1 MFLLP
6 DIEINENILSIQ
18 SPYTLN
24 GFLIK
29 KVTYNFDYN
38 GRSYYKIKNDN
49 EYTWAVNSFD
59 LKTIY
64 DTIRERNRNRMFE
77 DENRNIKYFFPFDHY
92 INAIEDQCNSFWTG
106 DARDRFIYRLRRQHR
121 DDRYRAEEIS
131 NTDINDYSFSTDRA
145 TINPNVFRAFI
156 DHRPQNNAMWSIS
169 FVDEPAKAKKYI
181 HSYNYKPEYIKHYIP
196 GENQNGLLL
205 GAEIEVAG
213 NTNEPDRES
222 TVKKCIQIING
233 SEDDKEDLIYSTSD
247 STVQIELDTMP
258 CTLEFHKNKMNYK
271 ELFKYLDEIGYKGH
285 DCENAGLHIH
295 ADRSYLGNS
304 ELKQQLVITK
314 ILYILEK
321 FNNEICVIARRDHEY
336 SKFVGDRN
344 NEKSVVE
351 LYNKYK
357 NTGKRVALNLQHENT
372 IEFRCF
378 KSTLKYET
386 FLLTLEFVKDIID
399 YAKSINI
406 EEIELIQW
414 DDLMNTFSKELKDYY
429 NKRLKKEKDKNLT
442 VDMIK
447 KQIASLNKQINNCVN
462 YLESTRLRK
471 ELNNKERK
479 LKELEKKEKKKSIN
493 IERSF
498 YTAERLASLDLAV
511 STHEDVN
518 ESLATTCY
526 AVNNGYNTAG
536 TRASAISSAR
546 DTVAAMTT
554 DVDYVN
560 PYAVW
565 MGNAST
571 TISNVNASLSNI
583 SLGSGTLYAN
593 NAVIGTINA
602 ETTSI

>member
-1 MFLLP
+1 MILLP

-29 KVTYNFDYN
+29 EVTYSIDYI

-49 EYTWAVNSFD
+49 EYAWAVNSFD

-64 DTIRERNRNRMFE
+64 DTIRERNRNRMFK
-77 DENRNIKYFFPFDHY
+77 DENRNGQYFVPFDYY
-92 INAIEDQCNSFWTG
+92 INAIEDQCNSF
-106 DARDRFIYRLRRQHR
+106 ARDRLIYRLRRQHR
-121 DDRYRAEEIS
+121 DDRYRAEEILS
-131 NTDINDYSFSTDRA
+131 TDINDYSFSTDRA

-156 DHRPQNNAMWSIS
+156 DHRPQNNEMWSIS

-181 HSYNYKPEYIKHYIP
+181 HSYNYKPEYIKHYMP
-196 GENQNGLLL
+196 EENETTLLL

-271 ELFKYLDEIGYKGH
+271 ELFKYLDKIGYKGH

-511 STHEDVN
+511 SAHEDAN

-526 AVNNGYNTAG
+526 AVNNGYNFAG
-536 TRASAISSAR
+536 TRTSDIASAR

-565 MGNAST
+565 MGDAST

-583 SLGSGTLYAN
+583 SLGRGTLYAN

-602 ETTSI
+602 SAD

>member
-6 DIEINENILSIQ
+6 DIEYSGNILSIQ

-29 KVTYNFDYN
+29 KVTYSIDSY

-49 EYTWAVNSFD
+49 EYTWDVNSFV
-59 LKTIY
+59 LKTRY
-64 DTIRERNRNRMFE
+64 DAIRARNSDRRFE
-77 DENRNIKYFFPFDHY
+77 DENRNGQYFVPFDFY
-92 INAIEDQCNSFWTG
+92 IDDIKDQCNSF
-106 DARDRFIYRLRRQHR
+106 ARDRFIYRLRRQHR
-121 DDRYRAEEIS
+121 DDRYRAEEILS
-131 NTDINDYSFSTDRA
+131 TDIYSANNVSPISTNQG
-145 TINPNVFRAFI
+145 TVNPDIFRAYMVN
-156 DHRPQNNAMWSIS
+156 DRHLHDATYAIS
-169 FVDEPAKAKKYI
+169 FGDEPAKTKKYI
-181 HSYNYKPEYIKHYIP
+181 HSYNYKPEYIKHYMP
-196 GENQNGLLL
+196 EENEATLLL

-213 NTNEPDRES
+213 NTNEPNRES

-258 CTLEFHKNKMNYK
+258 CTLEFHKNNMNYK

-336 SKFVGDRN
+336 SKFVGDKN

-429 NKRLKKEKDKNLT
+429 NKRLEKEKDKNLT
-442 VDMIK
+442 VDIIK

-479 LKELEKKEKKKSIN
+479 LKELEKKEKKKSNN

-511 STHEDVN
+511 STHEDAI

-526 AVNNGYNTAG
+526 AINNGYNNAG
-536 TRASAISSAR
+536 TRASAIASAR
-546 DTVAAMTT
+546 NHE
-554 DVDYVN
+554 Y
-560 PYAVW
+560 
-565 MGNAST
+565 S
-571 TISNVNASLSNI
+571 SNI
-583 SLGSGTLYAN
+583 YGAFNNICFGSGTLYSN
-593 NAVIGTINA
+593 NAVIGTISE
-602 ETTSI
+602 ETISI

>member
-1 MFLLP
+1 MILFP
-6 DIEINENILSIQ
+6 DIEYSGNILSIQ

-29 KVTYNFDYN
+29 KVTYNVDYN
-38 GRSYYKIKNDN
+38 GRSYYKFTNDN
-49 EYTWAVNSFD
+49 EYVWAVNSVD

-64 DTIRERNRNRMFE
+64 DTIRERNRNRMFK
-77 DENRNIKYFFPFDHY
+77 DENRNGQYFVPFNFY
-92 INAIEDQCNSFWTG
+92 IYAIEDQCNSFWTG

-121 DDRYRAEEIS
+121 DDRYRAEEILS
-131 NTDINDYSFSTDRA
+131 TDIYFTNNDYSISTDQV
-145 TINPNVFRAFI
+145 TIDPNVLRTLL
-156 DHRPQNNAMWSIS
+156 DDRPLHNATYAIS
-169 FVDEPAKAKKYI
+169 FGDESAKPKKYI
-181 HSYNYKPEYIKHYIP
+181 HSYNYKPEYIKHYMP
-196 GENQNGLLL
+196 EENETTLLL

-258 CTLEFHKNKMNYK
+258 CTLEFHKNNMNYK

-378 KSTLKYET
+378 KSTLKHET

-414 DDLMNTFSKELKDYY
+414 NDLMNTFSKELKDYY
-429 NKRLKKEKDKNLT
+429 NKRLEKEKDKNLT

-462 YLESTRLRK
+462 YLERSRLRK
-471 ELNNKERK
+471 ELKNKERK
-479 LKELEKKEKKKSIN
+479 LKELEKKEKEKKIDESN
-493 IERSF
+493 ASNDLNNLDERVERIARTLHYDLDCSYGF
-498 YTAERLASLDLAV
+498 TGYT
-511 STHEDVN
+511 
-518 ESLATTCY
+518 
-526 AVNNGYNTAG
+526 TA
-536 TRASAISSAR
+536 ASAR
-546 DTVAAMTT
+546 DAVAVMTT

-560 PYAVW
+560 PYVVW
-565 MGNAST
+565 TGDAST

-583 SLGSGTLYAN
+583 SLGSGTLCSN

>member
-6 DIEINENILSIQ
+6 DIEYSGNILSIQ

-38 GRSYYKIKNDN
+38 GRSYYKFINDN

-77 DENRNIKYFFPFDHY
+77 DENRNGQYFVPFAFYIDAIK
-92 INAIEDQCNSFWTG
+92 DQCNSFWTG

-121 DDRYRAEEIS
+121 DNRYRAEEILS
-131 NTDINDYSFSTDRA
+131 TDISFTNNDYSFSTDQV
-145 TINPNVFRAFI
+145 TINPNVLRTLLDGTPRHSATY
-156 DHRPQNNAMWSIS
+156 AIS
-169 FVDEPAKAKKYI
+169 FGDEPEKAKKYI
-181 HSYNYKPEYIKHYIP
+181 HSYNYKPEYIKHYMP
-196 GENQNGLLL
+196 EENETTLLL

-213 NTNEPDRES
+213 NTNEPNRES

-336 SKFVGDRN
+336 SKFVGDKN

-406 EEIELIQW
+406 EEIEFIQW

-429 NKRLKKEKDKNLT
+429 NKRLKKRER
-442 VDMIK
+442 
-447 KQIASLNKQINNCVN
+447 QEFNC
-462 YLESTRLRK
+462 
-471 ELNNKERK
+471 
-479 LKELEKKEKKKSIN
+479 
-493 IERSF
+493 
-498 YTAERLASLDLAV
+498 
-511 STHEDVN
+511 
-518 ESLATTCY
+518 
-526 AVNNGYNTAG
+526 
-536 TRASAISSAR
+536 
-546 DTVAAMTT
+546 
-554 DVDYVN
+554 
-560 PYAVW
+560 
-565 MGNAST
+565 
-571 TISNVNASLSNI
+571 
-583 SLGSGTLYAN
+583 
-593 NAVIGTINA
+593 
-602 ETTSI
+602 